1 VGIKINDIVEQN
13 FQTKKGIRQDNPLSL
28 LLFNIVV
35 YMLAV
40 LTNRAKSEGQTQG
53 VIPHL
58 TDDGLSILQYADDTI
73 LFMGHNIDQA
83 QNIKLLLS
91 AFEQISGL
99 KIISIRVSYS
109 ALVKQ
114 KRTSD
119 SMHNYSVV
127 KLDLNPS
134 GI

>member
-13 FQTKKGIRQDNPLSL
+13 FQTKKGIRQGNPLSL

-114 KRTSD
+114 KRMSD

-127 KLDLNPS
+127 KLDLIPS